1 MTTTE
6 LGMEDSEDK
15 CSPDNGDGFK
25 RNRSWFY
32 GILIRMIW
40 ARK

>member
-6 LGMEDSEDK
+6 LGMEDPEDK

-25 RNRSWFY
+25 RNRF
-32 GILIRMIW
+32 
-40 ARK
+40 KKK

>member
-25 RNRSWFY
+25 EIGVDLMEF
-32 GILIRMIW
+32 L
-40 ARK
+40 